1 MEKIVIREPEKLIAT
16 EKDIINL
23 AKKINEIIDFLNSK
37 YPTIKPYPN
46 GIEQSQGTGK
56 PEIINN

>member
-1 MEKIVIREPEKLIAT
+1 MEKLEIREPEKLIAT

-37 YPTIKPYPN
+37 YPTITVNPD
-46 GIEQSQGTGK
+46 EGTGK